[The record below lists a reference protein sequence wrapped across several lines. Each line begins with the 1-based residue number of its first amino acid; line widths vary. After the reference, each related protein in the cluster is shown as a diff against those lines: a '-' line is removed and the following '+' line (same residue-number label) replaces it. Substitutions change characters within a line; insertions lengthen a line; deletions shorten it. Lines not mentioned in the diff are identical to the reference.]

1 MSQMVLPQNLSS
13 KAPSEAAN
21 SSVSSRPGDDKTG
34 ESSFD
39 AVSRSEKDR
48 LEAKARKAD
57 AEKADSKNAD
67 TEKADKNRPE
77 SEGTAKAG
85 KPEETAKTADSTRPA
100 GEKSGEESGQDIA
113 AGKGKGAAEPV
124 QPLLVTG
131 DVTADP
137 DQLAVDSVAV
147 TFADLQSLVAGAQLQ
162 GAGGALA
169 NGTAGAAVNGTGT
182 GPSGQT
188 LPFIQGSIMSLT
200 GQGGTGKSGSMGL
213 QAQNASTS
221 GMALTETLLAGVST
235 EAAKASESPLLQNAI
250 RFQGAMESVNAQ
262 ANAVNTPKMAPDAPV
277 MRGYATSIDVPVG
290 HAEWGDRVAGK
301 LTWLTAANMSVAEIH
316 LTPPDMG
323 PMEVRVQVQN
333 EQANITVHSANPA
346 VRDQLELHSHRLR
359 DMLSEQGLSLEQFD
373 VSDSGRDQ
381 AGDGENGENP
391 GGGDGLLS
399 DVDADE
405 PGATPQSLDL
415 SWKGEVDIFA

>member
-13 KAPSEAAN
+13 KAHSEAAN
-21 SSVSSRPGDDKTG
+21 TAASSRPGDDKTG

-39 AVSRSEKDR
+39 AVSRSEKER

-57 AEKADSKNAD
+57 AEKADSKKPD
-67 TEKADKNRPE
+67 TEKPDAAD
-77 SEGTAKAG
+77 TAKAG
-85 KPEETAKTADSTRPA
+85 KSDESAKTADSTDPA
-100 GEKSGEESGQDIA
+100 GEKSGNESGQNIA
-113 AGKGKGAAEPV
+113 AGKGEDGAEPV
-124 QPLLVTG
+124 QPLSGTG

-137 DQLAVDSVAV
+137 DQLAVDSLAM

-162 GAGGALA
+162 GAGGTLA
-169 NGTAGAAVNGTGT
+169 SGTAGAAANGTGT
-182 GPSGQT
+182 GPSGQA
-188 LPFIQGSIMSLT
+188 LPFIQGSIMSLA
-200 GQGGTGKSGSMGL
+200 GQGGTGKNGSMGL
-213 QAQNASTS
+213 QAQNTSTS

-290 HAEWGDRVAGK
+290 HAEWGDKMAGK

-381 AGDGENGENP
+381 AGDGDNGENA
-391 GGGDGLLS
+391 GSGNGLLS

-405 PGATPQSLDL
+405 TGAAPQSLDL
-415 SWKGEVDIFA
+415 SWKGEVDVFA